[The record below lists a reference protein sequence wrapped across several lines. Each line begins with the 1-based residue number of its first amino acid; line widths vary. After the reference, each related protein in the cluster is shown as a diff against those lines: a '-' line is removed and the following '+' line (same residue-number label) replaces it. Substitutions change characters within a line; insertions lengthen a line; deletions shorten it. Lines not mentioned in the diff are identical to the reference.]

1 MPTHQTVER
10 FVKLVEAGKGL
21 EALDLFYA
29 GNASMQENQA
39 TPRVGKAALRAG
51 EAAAQAAVSD
61 MTARCVRPIL
71 IEGDVVVMGRSLRCP
86 ATIRRNRLAIH
97 RGPAMPGSAT
107 SSRPSPPRIAY
118 AQSNASLHKA
128 EEGWT

>member
-10 FVKLVEAGKGL
+10 FVKLVETGKGL

-39 TPRVGKAALRAG
+39 TPRIGKAALLAG
-51 EAAAQAAVSD
+51 EAAARAAVSD

-71 IEGDVVVMGRSLRCP
+71 IEGDVVVIRWTFDYIDGQGRVVRFEE
-86 ATIRRNRLAIH
+86 LAYQRWAGDHILEEQFFYD
-97 RGPAMPGSAT
+97 PG
-107 SSRPSPPRIAY
+107 
-118 AQSNASLHKA
+118 QFKA
-128 EEGWT
+128 RA